1 MIVLNL
7 RRRRE
12 RTCACAIV
20 GKGAA
25 GQTVAKVARPG
36 RAALRC
42 CKALAKSGAHSARGT
57 TFTAIGSFQRK
68 RGSLILVEIKNMRQ
82 RSAIPH
88 IVIAKN
94 KNLTTLQASKNLL
107 GVRSAAERE
116 ITEGI
121 NDVC

>member
-1 MIVLNL
+1 MGVAVKVIAAAMRAGPSPVRIV
-7 RRRRE
+7 RE
-12 RTCACAIV
+12 VQA
-20 GKGAA
+20 
-25 GQTVAKVARPG
+25 
-36 RAALRC
+36 
-42 CKALAKSGAHSARGT
+42 
-57 TFTAIGSFQRK
+57 FTAIGSFQRK
-68 RGSLILVEIKNMRQ
+68 RGSLIPVEIKNMRQ